1 MRKFFKQLFQKPVV
15 DLVKYK
21 MQYPPPKVKPRIRY
35 KLKPSYCWDGKRFIG
50 VWQCLM
56 ITVTSLFF
64 LSSAP
69 AEANHASSNSV
80 IISVP
85 GAGNRLGLSQRS
97 LPYVP
102 IHIKAPSAF
111 IVGAP
116 PIKYPQAFWPKLPR
130 EKDWLMCQMQLKQF
144 QRENEY
150 NALVDGP
157 RATPYDWRKFW
168 AWLTA
173 IGTIALASVS
183 AISYGRWRSMK

>member
-1 MRKFFKQLFQKPVV
+1 MN
-15 DLVKYK
+15 KY
-21 MQYPPPKVKPRIRY
+21 
-35 KLKPSYCWDGKRFIG
+35 LALIG
-50 VWQCLM
+50 
-56 ITVTSLFF
+56 LFF
-64 LSSAP
+64 LSSVP
-69 AEANHASSNSV
+69 AEANHASGYSV
-80 IISVP
+80 IVSVP
-85 GAGNRLGLSQRS
+85 SASNRLGLPQRS

-111 IVGAP
+111 IVGAA

-130 EKDWLMCQMQLKQF
+130 EKDWIMCQMQLQQLQK
-144 QRENEY
+144 ENEY